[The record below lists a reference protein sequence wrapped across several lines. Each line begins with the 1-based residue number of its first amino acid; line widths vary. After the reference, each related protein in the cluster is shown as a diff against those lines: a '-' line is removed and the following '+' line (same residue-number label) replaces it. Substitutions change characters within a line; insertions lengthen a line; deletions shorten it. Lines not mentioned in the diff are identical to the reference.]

1 MHNSDVQSSNE
12 MGVSINAIPLKRI
25 KQMIIKGFKKFSDF
39 SVVFNPQMNILVG
52 ENEAGKST
60 IIDALRLVFCQ
71 LYRNTD
77 KSILLD
83 FFNRDQ
89 VKRFEASP
97 TIENLPYIHIEIVL
111 EIPDKSKD
119 SQLFLGENH
128 FPEFGNGAL
137 YGIRFECKFDQDE
150 GAGLDSEISAG
161 HIPVEYYK
169 LEWRTFAEQPF
180 YLVHPPL
187 SFLAID
193 TSIREANNPFS
204 RYARD
209 LFVSRVIENMRLK
222 HKHDFRIGL
231 KELID
236 KLNLPELSDTQ
247 KFGISDKRILLE
259 NVLTV
264 LDDEVA
270 LDNKGSGVESIV
282 KIQLALSKRNCCADV
297 ITIEEPENHLSYSN
311 LRKLLN
317 DIQRQ
322 NSTSQLIIA
331 THSNMIVSRLDVRN
345 VLWISDEVPQIQALS
360 NVAEST
366 ARFFSKLDNSNLL
379 DLLLAEKVILV
390 EGPTEFLLVPK
401 FYKEE
406 LDKTIESDNVT
417 VISCNG
423 ISFLHYLAIAETRQ
437 KRVAVLTDNDKNA
450 DRVKRAK
457 EYNAT
462 HVNTH
467 IFMANDIEQ
476 WTWEKCLFELN
487 TDYFKENLS
496 PQKGASYLFHEH
508 DYGQH
513 LGYMLNHKVDV
524 AFKLLEDNPTL
535 VIPQY
540 VREAFQWLNA

>member
-1 MHNSDVQSSNE
+1 MSDSDLKASDE
-12 MGVSINAIPLKRI
+12 TGICMSAIPIKRI
-25 KQMIIKGFKKFSDF
+25 KQMRINGFKKFSDL

-77 KSILLD
+77 KSILFDL
-83 FFNRDQ
+83 FNRDQ
-89 VKRFEASP
+89 VKIFEANP
-97 TIENLPYIHIEIVL
+97 TLENLPHIHIEIEL
-111 EIPDKSKD
+111 EIPDKGKD

-128 FPEFGNGAL
+128 FTEFGKGAL
-137 YGIRFECKFDQDE
+137 YGIRFECEFDQNE
-150 GAGLDSEISAG
+150 GAGLDSEINAG

-169 LEWRTFAEQPF
+169 LEWKTFADQPF
-180 YLVHPPL
+180 SLLHPPFC
-187 SFLAID
+187 FLAID
-193 TSIREANNPFS
+193 TSVRDTNNPFS
-204 RYARD
+204 RYAKD
-209 LFVSRVIENMRLK
+209 LFSSRVLENMRLR
-222 HKHDFRIGL
+222 HKHDFRTGL
-231 KELID
+231 KGLVNELD
-236 KLNLPELSDTQ
+236 LPELSDTQ
-247 KFGISDKRILLE
+247 KFGINEKRILLE

-264 LDDEVA
+264 LDEDIA
-270 LDNKGSGVESIV
+270 LENKGSGVESIV
-282 KIQLALSKRNCCADV
+282 KIELALSKKEGCADV
-297 ITIEEPENHLSYSN
+297 IAIEEPENHLSYSN
-311 LRKLLN
+311 LRRLLAN
-317 DIQRQ
+317 IEKQ
-322 NSTSQLIIA
+322 NASSQIIIA

-345 VLWISDEVPQIQALS
+345 VLWISEGEPQIQTLK
-360 NVAEST
+360 NVDEST

-379 DLLLAEKVILV
+379 NLLLAEKVVLV

-406 LDKTIESDNVT
+406 LNKTIEGDNVT

-437 KRVAVLTDNDKNA
+437 KRVAVLTDNDKKEN
-450 DRVKRAK
+450 RVKWAE
-457 EYNAT
+457 EYNAN

-467 IFMANDIEQ
+467 IFMPDDLEQ
-476 WTWEKCLFELN
+476 WTWEKCLFDLN
-487 TDYFKENLS
+487 TDYFKEKLS
-496 PQKGASYLFHEH
+496 PQKGSAYLFHEH

-513 LGYMLNHKVDV
+513 LGYMLNHKADV